1 MYALCWF
8 SAWSWIGSEEKMN
21 KVKCLAANILAA
33 TSLAFA
39 IEAIA
44 SPPILAQMAQI
55 VGLGAATCKQF
66 TADIESEPLIQRDYL
81 AWAQGFVSGIILGRP
96 AGAIPT

>member
-1 MYALCWF
+1 
-8 SAWSWIGSEEKMN
+8 MN